1 MYQNEICDRRQA
13 YREDIIWKGQQE
25 VLKAVEKER
34 ALGNLRLEQEQ
45 KRMRLS
51 EMRRQAYQA
60 EYTELEITQSGE
72 LLIKVQT
79 PLVDIPKR
87 NVSNFRLVDAVELR
101 STGGEKDVVCIFT
114 VIDGQ
119 EENILLDKKKIGQT
133 GYFLKK
139 IVQCGGQLYIK
150 NRGRKEELLNQLWQK
165 ILFLVSRSGDAVEI
179 CENRGW
185 NMNRQGKLRF
195 AKEGETLWEDIK
207 KAAK

>member
-139 IVQCGGQLYIK
+139 LSNVAGSFTSKIEAGKK
-150 NRGRKEELLNQLWQK
+150 N
-165 ILFLVSRSGDAVEI
+165 
-179 CENRGW
+179 C
-185 NMNRQGKLRF
+185 
-195 AKEGETLWEDIK
+195 
-207 KAAK
+207 